1 MALIRVMLFKKA
13 CFKMSKGLLHPASH
27 RVSEQPWGKGRAYAT
42 RWIDEDVAV
51 QSTNPESAAKSLWL
65 KSLLFF

>member
-1 MALIRVMLFKKA
+1 
-13 CFKMSKGLLHPASH
+13 MSKGLLHPATH
-27 RVSEQPWGKGRAYAT
+27 RVSEEPWGKGRAYAT